1 MEEVTFELNS
11 KDRSGK
17 IVTGRRLTNTAR
29 VQGTW
34 MAEREREEEAAAWS
48 QLEGRRTK
56 ALKRFE

>member
-29 VQGTW
+29 VLGTW
-34 MAEREREEEAAAWS
+34 MAERE
-48 QLEGRRTK
+48 K
-56 ALKRFE
+56 KRLLHGVS